1 MSSGRLIASLATA
14 LLLVSGLGYVAS
26 QTVLSSRAV
35 VVADQPYVAAPRPSV
50 QQGGAQSGA
59 QSGTQSRSAQRS
71 GPAQVDPEWVQQTA
85 EKAGIPA
92 PAVRA
97 YANAQLA
104 APAGCD
110 VGWTTLAGIGWVE
123 SHHGTIDGRTLG
135 EDGHSSTPILGPA
148 LNGEGFAA
156 IPASPSSTEW
166 HGDPS
171 WDHAV
176 GPLQFIPSSWE
187 MWAADGDGDGA
198 EDPNDLD
205 DAALAAV
212 GYLCASGADLTTGE
226 GWADAV
232 FSYNHAQEYI
242 DAVHAA
248 ASSYA
253 DRTG

>member
-1 MSSGRLIASLATA
+1 MTAARLIASFATA

-26 QTVLSSRAV
+26 QTLLARPEIAPQQ
-35 VVADQPYVAAPRPSV
+35 APYVAAPTPSPATE
-50 QQGGAQSGA
+50 GGQRGKDRGA
-59 QSGTQSRSAQRS
+59 TS
-71 GPAQVDPEWVQQTA
+71 GPPVVDPQWIAMTA
-85 EKAGIPA
+85 TAAGIPE

-97 YANAQLA
+97 YATAQLA
-104 APAGCD
+104 APPSCD
-110 VGWTTLAGIGWVE
+110 IGWTTLAGIGWVE

-135 EDGHSSTPILGPA
+135 VDGHSSTPILGPA
-148 LNGEGFAA
+148 LDGKGDVAA
-156 IPASPSSTEW
+156 IPATPSSTEW
-166 HGDPS
+166 HGNPT

-187 MWAADGDGDGA
+187 RWAADGDGDGVS
-198 EDPNDLD
+198 DPNDLD

-212 GYLCASGADLTTGE
+212 GYLCADGHDLTTGQ

-248 ASSYA
+248 ATSYA
-253 DRTG
+253 DRTS